1 MGDSTQRRN
10 QVRWHSRQE
19 ATSVPPCLNLRT
31 IRSRIIYFI
40 EETTCDI
47 VGTFHGPHSDLEP
60 GELCSFTSAHNT
72 PDWTHAANA
81 DPCPSPASYDVKSLS
96 AVNKTLLTSIK
107 YWGPHTK
114 GPFVAMDQRR

>member
-1 MGDSTQRRN
+1 MAL
-10 QVRWHSRQE
+10 E
-19 ATSVPPCLNLRT
+19 A
-31 IRSRIIYFI
+31 RSNFAAPMFKLEDYQKQKYIL
-40 EETTCDI
+40 TTCDI
-47 VGTFHGPHSDLEP
+47 VGTFQGPHSDSAP
-60 GELCSFTSAHNT
+60 GELCSFTSAHYT
-72 PDWTHAANA
+72 PGWSHAANA